1 MKTKYLHN
9 LSLQKKFVI
18 VTYTAVIILMVFMGL
33 MITRRESDIMYRDI
47 ERKGRLLAETLA
59 IPVMNDL
66 IYERLGLVEEG
77 GLIDNYITEIFKKK
91 DIDLIY
97 MSVLDGKGRVISHN
111 DFNEYGKV
119 YDDPITVNALSSD
132 VTVVQRFHNDKIGH
146 EALDF
151 ATPLSIGKKRW
162 GTLKFAV
169 SLEGLHNELK
179 ATILSVIIAT
189 IVILIV
195 GLGITILLSRRF
207 ISPITELA
215 RTMEKASGD
224 MLDVKASIKGG
235 DEIALL
241 GKSFNEMIERIRVSN
256 LKQKQTHDELIQFI
270 STIERTGGDVRDVKV
285 DIRGCDEIA
294 LLCESFNEMIDR
306 IRESNLELKKTH
318 EKLLQSQKLASIG
331 ILAAGVA
338 HEINSPLGGM
348 FNCVQMLEQM
358 GESEEL
364 RQKYLKLMKDGL
376 GRIENTV
383 GKLLWRSRKNDK
395 NLEIVEIGRS
405 LEDAYEFIEYK
416 IESNNIT
423 YKENVEDN
431 ISVFINYQDLQQIL
445 INLMNNAVQS
455 MKNGGTL
462 DVRAYRN
469 GSKVIIEMSD
479 SGAGIEE
486 GSIDKIFDP
495 FYTTKKPGEGTG
507 LGLWLTYDIVSNYNG
522 EISVKSRKGEGAT
535 FSIKFDGAGLYE
547 TQSTDHR
554 G

>member
-1 MKTKYLHN
+1 MKVKYLHN

-18 VTYTAVIILMVFMGL
+18 ATYAAVIILMILMGL
-33 MITRRESDIMYRDI
+33 IITRRESNIMYRDI

-77 GLIDNYITEIFKKK
+77 GLIDNYITEIFKNK

-97 MSVLDGKGRVISHN
+97 ISVLDGKGRVISHN

-119 YDDPITVNALSSD
+119 YDDPVTTKSLSSD
-132 VTVVQRFHNDKIGH
+132 STVVQKFNNDKTGH

-162 GTLKFAV
+162 GTLRFAV
-169 SLEGLHNELK
+169 SLEDLHNELK
-179 ATILSVIIAT
+179 AIVLSVIAVT
-189 IVILIV
+189 LFLLAG
-195 GLGITILLSRRF
+195 GLGIIILLSRRF
-207 ISPITELA
+207 ISPITDLA

-224 MLDVKASIKGG
+224 MLDVKVFIKGG

-241 GKSFNEMIERIRVSN
+241 GKSFNEMIDRIRESN
-256 LKQKQTHDELIQFI
+256 LKLKQTHDELIQFI
-270 STIERTGGDVRDVKV
+270 STIERTGGDVLDVKV
-285 DIRGCDEIA
+285 DIRGCDEIS

-331 ILAAGVA
+331 ILASGVA

-395 NLEIVEIGRS
+395 NPEIVGIKRS
-405 LEDAYEFIEYK
+405 LEDAYTFIEYK

-431 ISVFINYQDLQQIL
+431 ITVFIDYHDLQQVL

-455 MKNGGTL
+455 MKKGGTL
-462 DVRAYRN
+462 GVRAYRK
-469 GSKVIIEMSD
+469 GSKVIIEVSD
-479 SGAGIEE
+479 SGEGIKED
-486 GSIDKIFDP
+486 SIDKIFDP

-522 EISVKSRKGEGAT
+522 EISVKSKKDEGAT

-547 TQSTDHR
+547 TQSIDH
-554 G
+554 